1 MDNFQK
7 MYIENTKNKENKK
20 KEIKKLVN
28 KLTLNNLEALHIRFE
43 IVNWLRSDE
52 PGPQAGDCKGWYPVL
67 RVSGIVNESCSDKT
81 ARPIQNQKPVPSISV
96 KIYDR
101 FSV

>member
-43 IVNWLRSDE
+43 IVNILDNIKTEYINNFSYVVKE
-52 PGPQAGDCKGWYPVL
+52 L
-67 RVSGIVNESCSDKT
+67 DKYT
-81 ARPIQNQKPVPSISV
+81 R
-96 KIYDR
+96 
-101 FSV
+101 